1 SDATLFLL
9 LEPRSMAQ
17 PGPASAPAVLGLA
30 LVAFAAT
37 LLGAQ
42 APTRDSTMINRSP
55 NPILS
60 SFRFRSI
67 GPASMGGRVDD
78 IEVAPSDPNVIY
90 VGYATGGVFKSDN
103 NGTTFTPVFET
114 YGSASIGD
122 IAIHPT
128 NPNIVYVGTGEPN
141 NRQTSSF
148 GDGLY
153 KTTDGGKTF
162 TKIGLAETQTIARI
176 VIDKNNPEVVYV
188 ASPGHLFGPNP
199 ERGIFKTTDGGKTW
213 NKIKYID
220 ENTGFTDITIDPSS
234 SNVLYAASYQ
244 R

>member
-1 SDATLFLL
+1 MVHAIR
-9 LEPRSMAQ
+9 RSLPIGPIALSLACSASVFAQ
-17 PGPASAPAVLGLA
+17 GGRARESFNV
-30 LVAFAAT
+30 
-37 LLGAQ
+37 
-42 APTRDSTMINRSP
+42 SS
-55 NPILS
+55 NPLLS

-67 GPASMGGRVDD
+67 GPASMGGRLDD
-78 IEVAPSDPNVIY
+78 IEVSLSDPNIIY
-90 VGYATGGVFKSDN
+90 IGYAVGGVFKSED
-103 NGTTFTPVFET
+103 NGTTFQPVFQT

-128 NPNIVYVGTGEPN
+128 NPNIVYIGTGEPN

-148 GDGLY
+148 GDGIY

-162 TKIGLAETQTIARI
+162 SHIGLRETQTIARI

-199 ERGIFKTTDGGKTW
+199 ERGIYKTTDGGKTW

-220 ENTGFTDITIDPSS
+220 ENTGFTDIAIEPSN
-234 SNVLYAASYQ
+234 SNILYAASYQ
-244 R
+244 RR